1 MGRKEFG
8 VGQDAREARRQTN
21 QIIAVGA
28 DAVQQDDKL
37 GGFAALKGSERRSRK
52 IARKIERCVD
62 GPLPPYAMPARK
74 QAVAM
79 APSHNEPGPTL

>member
-8 VGQDAREARRQTN
+8 VGQDAREARRQAN

-37 GGFAALKGSERRSRK
+37 GRLGALKGSERWSRK
-52 IARKIERCVD
+52 VEWCVD
-62 GPLPPYAMPARK
+62 GPLPPLRCPRASRPWRWRRPIMNPAR
-74 QAVAM
+74 
-79 APSHNEPGPTL
+79 PYNT